1 MISESRII
9 KCVRVNVNDMKKW
22 KSLWKMYRNMRRVQP
37 IDHWNCYSA
46 TNRTRVQWCFYNET
60 NTAIHM
66 GGQIWLGS
74 SVKVQ
79 FRYSE
84 KYRETSRLQETLGK
98 SALKLVFF
106 RFRAL
111 SIAHQY
117 NFSYNPN
124 PEQVSGLKWWVGE
137 GGGEMGFPN
146 KPVYYA
152 IFQLYT
158 QALAF
163 FLVLRVCLV

>member
-1 MISESRII
+1 MLMIWRNENHCERCTEIWEECNPLII
-9 KCVRVNVNDMKKW
+9 GTVTRPQIELEFGGVFIMKQI
-22 KSLWKMYRNMRRVQP
+22 LQ
-37 IDHWNCYSA
+37 
-46 TNRTRVQWCFYNET
+46 
-60 NTAIHM
+60 NTWV
-66 GGQIWLGS
+66 GKVGLGS